1 MRRLY
6 GLLNER
12 DTMKQSPQLEKLEAT
27 LRSSRLSGRG
37 FMGDDKRSLEEILD
51 ADAKQVQKLGYSA
64 RQIAKRMQELTEA
77 ARPGLGDWVKVS
89 ENLRVWADDSRGIIA
104 CPWTHAFRT
113 NKTVTTV
120 ERVDIGKSIKWA
132 DLNVHLIGEHGF
144 FQGRGSYFRLEPS
157 ELIEIIL

>member
-1 MRRLY
+1 MPCLY
-6 GLLNER
+6 GLFDER
-12 DTMKQSPQLEKLEAT
+12 NAMKKSPRTKKLEET

-37 FMGDDKRSLEEILD
+37 FLGDDRRSLQEILD
-51 ADAKQVQKLGYSA
+51 ADAKQVQKLGYTA

-77 ARPGLGDWVKVS
+77 ARPGLGDWVEVS

-104 CPWTHAFRT
+104 CPWAHAFRA

-120 ERVDIGKSIKWA
+120 ERLDTGKTIKWA
-132 DLNVHLIGEHGF
+132 DLSIHLIAEHGF

-157 ELIEIIL
+157 ELVEIIF